1 MPHLAS
7 SRRRRRRNN
16 RGDRVWL
23 VLSLYLKGL
32 PLRDL
37 HAARSIN
44 ELSGIAKSKSRDVG
58 AAHTHTC
65 NMIIPSNIE
74 AKCQERHFHRVQS
87 LVTRHVSEHR
97 RCERNLLAL
106 LSCCTVFEQNHCCR
120 TRGDVILRVPPGMGK
135 HSFDLLLFF
144 PVKID
149 LHADL
154 IRTCCSLKSAAMARY
169 FILFYFFFFS
179 S

>member
-7 SRRRRRRNN
+7 SSRRRRNN

-32 PLRDL
+32 SLRDL

-74 AKCQERHFHRVQS
+74 AKCQKRHFHRVQS

-106 LSCCTVFEQNHCCR
+106 LSCTVFEQNHCCR
-120 TRGDVILRVPPGMGK
+120 TRGDVILRVPPGWE
-135 HSFDLLLFF
+135 STRS
-144 PVKID
+144 I
-149 LHADL
+149 
-154 IRTCCSLKSAAMARY
+154 
-169 FILFYFFFFS
+169 FFS
-179 S
+179 PWRSICMLI